1 MSTYHVARGVR
12 WSVGRTN
19 LTVANGRGHV
29 QALEYPEAAVWDLL
43 TRGYR
48 FDDVVRLTG
57 HITSTSSA
65 DAAVLVRSSLQRWC
79 DAGLVEER

>member
-1 MSTYHVARGVR
+1 MKTYHVSRAVV

-19 LTVANGRGHV
+19 LTLSDGRGHV
-29 QALEYPEAAVWDLL
+29 HTLEYPEAAVWDLL

-57 HITSTSSA
+57 HIGSLPPA
-65 DAAVLVRSSLQRWC
+65 DADALVRSALARWC